1 MTIYTDKI
9 IVSFSN
15 NFDGFSHNFLEVRVC
30 PVCNVCKEMESFIS
44 LQKSK
49 EFNIVCR
56 RCLDKQNSYR
66 KNAKLKKSKDF

>member
-30 PVCNVCKEMESFIS
+30 PVCKVCKEIENFIS
-44 LQKSK
+44 LQKHK
-49 EFNIVCR
+49 EYNTVCR
-56 RCLDKQNSYR
+56 RCLDKQNSQR
-66 KNAKLKKSKDF
+66 KVCKSF